1 MPGSFE
7 DRVCLV
13 TGAAGVIGSATAQ
26 AFATA
31 GARVSLIDGNAS
43 GAAELESAL
52 AGEHGA
58 NSVIAIA
65 ADIADA
71 TAVEAYIAETV
82 ERLGGLH
89 SLVNCAG
96 VEGAMADAHE
106 YEEAEFDRVMNV
118 NVKGTWLNIRHGVP
132 AMLESGGGSIV
143 NIASGAALRALP
155 GLPAYVASKHA
166 VLGLTRSAAVE
177 LATSGVRVNALAPG
191 PVESPMMDSLEKGIP
206 GLSGEEARELY
217 LQRVPMK
224 RYADATEIAN
234 TALFLCS
241 DEASFLTGA
250 MINVDGGASA
260 S

>member
-1 MPGSFE
+1 M
-7 DRVCLV
+7 
-13 TGAAGVIGSATAQ
+13 IGSATAH

-31 GARVSLIDGNAS
+31 GARVSLIDGNAAA
-43 GAAELESAL
+43 AAELEATL
-52 AGEHGA
+52 AGEHGPD
-58 NSVIAIA
+58 SVISISADVGDA
-65 ADIADA
+65 A
-71 TAVEAYIAETV
+71 AVEAYVAETV
-82 ERLGGLH
+82 ERLGGLNA
-89 SLVNCAG
+89 LVNCAG
-96 VEGAMADAHE
+96 IEGDMADTHE
-106 YEEAEFDRVMNV
+106 YEEAEFDRVMDV
-118 NVKGTWLNIRHGVP
+118 NVKGTWLNIRYGVP
-132 AMLESGGGSIV
+132 AMLACGGGSIV

-191 PVESPMMDSLEKGIP
+191 PVESSMMDSLEQGIP
-206 GLSGEEARELY
+206 GLSSEEARELY

-224 RYADATEIAN
+224 RYAEPQEIAN

-241 DEASFLTGA
+241 AEASFLTGA

>member
-1 MPGSFE
+1 MSGSFD

-13 TGAAGVIGSATAQ
+13 TGAAGVIGSATAR
-26 AFATA
+26 AFAVA
-31 GARVSLIDGNAS
+31 GGRVSLIDGDAPAVRAIEEEL
-43 GAAELESAL
+43 AAK
-52 AGEHGA
+52 HGDD
-58 NSVIAIA
+58 SVISTS

-71 TAVEAYIAETV
+71 VAVEGYVAETV
-82 ERLGGLH
+82 QRLGGLH
-89 SLVNCAG
+89 ALVNCAG
-96 VEGAMADAHE
+96 VEGEMADAHE

-191 PVESPMMDSLEKGIP
+191 PVESPMMDSLERGIP

-224 RYADATEIAN
+224 RYADAQEIAN

>member
-1 MPGSFE
+1 M
-7 DRVCLV
+7 
-13 TGAAGVIGSATAQ
+13 TGAAGVIGGATAR
-26 AFATA
+26 AFAAA
-31 GARVSLIDGNAS
+31 GGHVSLIDGDD
-43 GAAELESAL
+43 SAVARVEKQL

-58 NSVIAIA
+58 DSVIAIS
-65 ADIADA
+65 ADITDA

-82 ERLGGLH
+82 ERLGGLDA
-89 SLVNCAG
+89 LVSCAG
-96 VEGAMADAHE
+96 VEGEMADTHE
-106 YEEAEFDRVMNV
+106 YEEAEFDRVMSV

-177 LATSGVRVNALAPG
+177 LATSGVRVNALSPG

-224 RYADATEIAN
+224 RYAEAEEIAN

-260 S
+260 A